1 MKSHWIKKIAM
12 LGVLFC
18 LAINVNGAYYERTKE
33 VIYGRKHGVAL
44 TMDVITPAKQNNR
57 GVIFAVSGGWF
68 SSHDNIDKVMDRGT
82 FLELL
87 KRGHTVFAVVH
98 GRQPKFTVPEIRED
112 MYRAVRFIR
121 HHAELYKIDPA
132 NIRMFGG
139 SAGGHLTLLQ
149 RTDGQDGDP
158 SAEGPVDRES
168 SGVQAIVSHFPPTDF
183 LNYGKEGQHFDKL
196 VRQVMFGRNLF
207 LAALDFRKFDKEKQ
221 LIVKVEDQAEVKR
234 LLKEVSPITHVN
246 KGDALPC
253 SSMATR
259 ICWCPFGNP
268 SASWANLNRRESR
281 PSCSPCPV
289 KITDGR
295 LSRRRS
301 NALGIGSISIYCEG
315 NKS

>member
-18 LAINVNGAYYERTKE
+18 LAINVKGADYERTKD

-87 KRGHTVFAVVH
+87 KRGYTVFAVVH
-98 GRQPKFTVPEIRED
+98 GSQPKFTVPEILED
-112 MYRAVRFIR
+112 MHRAVRFIR

-132 NIRMFGG
+132 NIGMFGG

-149 RTDGQDGDP
+149 GTDGQDGDP

-168 SGVQAIVSHFPPTDF
+168 SAVQAIVSYFPPTDF
-183 LNYGKEGQHFDKL
+183 LNYGKKGQHFDKL
-196 VRQVMFGRNLF
+196 VLQVMFGRNPF

-221 LIVKVEDQAEVKR
+221 LIVKVEDQGEIKR
-234 LLKEVSPITHVN
+234 LLKEVSPVTHVN
-246 KGDALPC
+246 KGDAPTLLIHGDADLLVPIQQ
-253 SSMATR
+253 SKLILSKFKQEGVEAELLTMAGKNHGWKAEPEEIKR
-259 ICWCPFGNP
+259 FGD
-268 SASWANLNRRESR
+268 WFDKHLLRGE
-281 PSCSPCPV
+281 
-289 KITDGR
+289 
-295 LSRRRS
+295 
-301 NALGIGSISIYCEG
+301 
-315 NKS
+315 